1 MICTSFY
8 VIHCFYVWWDGS
20 LPTSKGMVKDGA
32 ISRRMGCVYIYIYE
46 SKIQCVY
53 IYIYIYIW
61 LPKLKTSHVK
71 FKVDSKNLKYRMVT

>member
-20 LPTSKGMVKDGA
+20 LPTSKGIVKDGA
-32 ISRRMGCVYIYIYE
+32 ISRRMGCVYIYIYIYIYE

-53 IYIYIYIW
+53 IYIYIY
-61 LPKLKTSHVK
+61 LAP
-71 FKVDSKNLKYRMVT
+71 